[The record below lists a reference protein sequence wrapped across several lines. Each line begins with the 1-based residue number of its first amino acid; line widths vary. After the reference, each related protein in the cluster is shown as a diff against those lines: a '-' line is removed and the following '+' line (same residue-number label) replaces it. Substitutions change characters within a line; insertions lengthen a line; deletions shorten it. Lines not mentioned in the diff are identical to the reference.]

1 MNKFWNLYN
10 KKLNLILSKKSL
22 RNTNP
27 NTVNAAFILI
37 PYLIIVTALELLFR
51 RKAGENN
58 KN

>member
-27 NTVNAAFILI
+27 NTMNAVFILI
-37 PYLIIVTALELLFR
+37 PYLIIITALELLLK